1 MTPRGYASL
10 LIALPLA
17 LPVLGGCSGRLGA
30 LGTSNQVIVHLDEN
44 PNDLVAAQRVADQ
57 TCGLRGQRARFVIK
71 VYNSSG
77 TRDGQMPLP
86 PDAVFTCEPP
96 A

>member
-1 MTPRGYASL
+1 MRGGAAL
-10 LIALPLA
+10 LIALSLA
-17 LPVLGGCSGRLGA
+17 LSALAGCSGLGA
-30 LGTSNQVIVHLDEN
+30 LGTSNQVIVRLDEN

-57 TCGLRGQRARFVIK
+57 TCGLRGQRARFVVK

-86 PDAVFTCEPP
+86 PDAVFACDPP